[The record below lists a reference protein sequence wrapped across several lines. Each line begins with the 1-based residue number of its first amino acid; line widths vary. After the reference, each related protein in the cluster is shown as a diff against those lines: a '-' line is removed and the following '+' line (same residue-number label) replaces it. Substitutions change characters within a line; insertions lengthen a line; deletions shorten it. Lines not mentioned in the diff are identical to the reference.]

1 MKSENSRMNGNATNS
16 NAMNSNA
23 MNSDTANSNA
33 TTSETMNSNATNS
46 AAFNGNTASSE
57 HAATAS
63 TVPTVSTATPVSESA
78 SSAPK
83 PLYTTE
89 TTIGKVTY
97 VVSVCQSPQASG
109 TLKEK
114 LRSIILQRAENA
126 RMREWQAKRELEMR
140 ERQKQL

>member
-1 MKSENSRMNGNATNS
+1 MNSENSWNSNVTNS
-16 NAMNSNA
+16 
-23 MNSDTANSNA
+23 
-33 TTSETMNSNATNS
+33 
-46 AAFNGNTASSE
+46 NTASSE
-57 HAATAS
+57 HATTAS
-63 TVPTVSTATPVSESA
+63 TVPTVPTATPVSESA

>member
-1 MKSENSRMNGNATNS
+1 MKSENSRMNST
-16 NAMNSNA
+16 AMNS
-23 MNSDTANSNA
+23 
-33 TTSETMNSNATNS
+33 
-46 AAFNGNTASSE
+46 NTASSE
-57 HAATAS
+57 HAAT
-63 TVPTVSTATPVSESA
+63 
-78 SSAPK
+78 APK

-97 VVSVCQSPQASG
+97 IVSVCQSQQACG

>member
-1 MKSENSRMNGNATNS
+1 MKSENSRMNST
-16 NAMNSNA
+16 AMNSNV
-23 MNSDTANSNA
+23 ANDN
-33 TTSETMNSNATNS
+33 TT
-46 AAFNGNTASSE
+46 SSE
-57 HAATAS
+57 HAT
-63 TVPTVSTATPVSESA
+63 TVS
-78 SSAPK
+78 K
-83 PLYTTE
+83 PLYTKE

-140 ERQKQL
+140 ERQGR

>member
-1 MKSENSRMNGNATNS
+1 MKSHDNLA
-16 NAMNSNA
+16 
-23 MNSDTANSNA
+23 
-33 TTSETMNSNATNS
+33 ETDINT
-46 AAFNGNTASSE
+46 TASAEHE

-63 TVPTVSTATPVSESA
+63 
-78 SSAPK
+78 K

-89 TTIGKVTY
+89 TTISKVTY

-114 LRSIILQRAENA
+114 LRSIILQQAENA

>member
-1 MKSENSRMNGNATNS
+1 MKSENSRMNST
-16 NAMNSNA
+16 AMNS
-23 MNSDTANSNA
+23 
-33 TTSETMNSNATNS
+33 
-46 AAFNGNTASSE
+46 NTASSE
-57 HAATAS
+57 HTTAS
-63 TVPTVSTATPVSESA
+63 
-78 SSAPK
+78 K